1 MKGNSIGLFYGFR
14 MNRAGYYKSKSELY
28 WFKLDNDY
36 FNEASNALHKV
47 TTSYMMLLLFETF

>member
-1 MKGNSIGLFYGFR
+1 MKGKQYWIVLRVQDEQGRLL
-14 MNRAGYYKSKSELY
+14 SKSELY